1 MATEEIIEATNGAAD
16 DIKEAASDVQ
26 SDLAGVTEQVTQ
38 EVSRLAIALAQASF
52 FAEIGKLKAGKTQ
65 GNPENSRIFQ
75 ETQVFANSE
84 LEVAAEKRPKKSLA

>member
-52 FAEIGKLKAGKTQ
+52 FAEFIKEDSPCMIWNVYLLCYT
-65 GNPENSRIFQ
+65 
-75 ETQVFANSE
+75 VD
-84 LEVAAEKRPKKSLA
+84 

>member
-52 FAEIGKLKAGKTQ
+52 FAEFMK
-65 GNPENSRIFQ
+65 
-75 ETQVFANSE
+75 
-84 LEVAAEKRPKKSLA
+84 